1 MVEPPA
7 GRTGHR
13 GLGAER
19 DPDPGGC
26 QHRQVV
32 GPVADRDRLGRR
44 HAELRRECQQRLAL
58 AVAGHDRL
66 PYRAGDLS
74 PDALKMIGDD
84 SVKTEGCRD
93 RLGKHREPARD
104 QCRRRTRVAHRR
116 NQRPRTRG
124 QPNPL
129 GRLLEQAPIHSLE
142 EGDASLKC
150 HGEIDL
156 AIHRAARDL
165 GDPRAQPEGFGDLIE
180 HLVFDD
186 RRFEIGDEE
195 PLASPEDRLN
205 EDIDRGAADHRARTL
220 LGSRRVGVF
229 ENKIACHFRGE
240 PERLAPVPQ
249 SLGGSQ
255 SEAGKA
261 GSAASSGDQ
270 GDDHSHAPGS
280 YSRTGGRHKP
290 PVLIIAG
297 PTASGKSA
305 LALEL
310 ADTFGGTVI
319 NADSMQIYRD
329 LRVLTARPDATAE
342 SRAPHRLYGFLD
354 AAERG
359 SAAQWRALA
368 LDEIAAATRAG
379 RLPILVGGT
388 GLYLRALEKGLAP
401 VPDIPEPIRRDA
413 VDLYRRLGGV
423 EFRERLAQLDPEGA
437 RRLQSGDRQRLMR
450 AYEVVRATG
459 TALGTW
465 QQWRHPASPYRF
477 QMILLTPAREELYAA
492 CEARFVRMIEAGALA
507 EAAMLAARGL
517 DPDLPAMKALGVP
530 ELTRHLRGEM
540 PLEAAVAAA
549 QRATRQYAKRQMTW
563 FRHQTTPDLRLDEP
577 YSQGLLRRSADFVR
591 ASVLTG

>member
-1 MVEPPA
+1 
-7 GRTGHR
+7 
-13 GLGAER
+13 
-19 DPDPGGC
+19 
-26 QHRQVV
+26 
-32 GPVADRDRLGRR
+32 
-44 HAELRRECQQRLAL
+44 
-58 AVAGHDRL
+58 
-66 PYRAGDLS
+66 
-74 PDALKMIGDD
+74 
-84 SVKTEGCRD
+84 
-93 RLGKHREPARD
+93 
-104 QCRRRTRVAHRR
+104 
-116 NQRPRTRG
+116 
-124 QPNPL
+124 
-129 GRLLEQAPIHSLE
+129 
-142 EGDASLKC
+142 
-150 HGEIDL
+150 
-156 AIHRAARDL
+156 
-165 GDPRAQPEGFGDLIE
+165 
-180 HLVFDD
+180 
-186 RRFEIGDEE
+186 
-195 PLASPEDRLN
+195 
-205 EDIDRGAADHRARTL
+205 
-220 LGSRRVGVF
+220 
-229 ENKIACHFRGE
+229 
-240 PERLAPVPQ
+240 
-249 SLGGSQ
+249 
-255 SEAGKA
+255 
-261 GSAASSGDQ
+261 
-270 GDDHSHAPGS
+270 
-280 YSRTGGRHKP
+280 
-290 PVLIIAG
+290 
-297 PTASGKSA
+297 
-305 LALEL
+305 
-310 ADTFGGTVI
+310 
-319 NADSMQIYRD
+319 MQIYRD